1 MGRGFESRPAHHLY
15 SMKSLISSYDL
26 TKDQVE
32 EILRLAKEFK
42 EGKIEKLNASA
53 VLFFAEPST
62 RTRLSFEKAARELG
76 ISTYLVSA
84 NESST
89 VKGESFEDTLKTL
102 EAMGYDFVVFRV
114 PFVLYPYQPLVEK
127 INLRLIN
134 AGDGTHQHPSQGL
147 IDLFTLKEKFGELK
161 GLRVLY
167 VGDIKHSRVFRSGLP
182 LFNMFGAQVS
192 VCGPATLIPREVEA
206 LGVKKVFSNVDEG
219 IDWADVVIWLRLQKE
234 RQKENYIPSESSYFK
249 QFGLTEERLEKVKF
263 YMHPGPVNRNVDI
276 AHELVYTEKSL
287 IYQQVKNGVPVRKAI
302 YKFLW
307 T

>member
-1 MGRGFESRPAHHLY
+1 
-15 SMKSLISSYDL
+15 MKSLISSYDL
-26 TKDQVE
+26 SKDQVE

-42 EGKIEKLNASA
+42 EGKVENLNASA

-102 EAMGYDFVVFRV
+102 EAMGYDFGVFRI
-114 PFVLYPYQPLVEK
+114 PFVFYPYKPFVEK
-127 INLRLIN
+127 LSLRLIN

-147 IDLFTLKEKFGELK
+147 IDLFTLKEKFGDIK

-182 LFNMFGAQVS
+182 LFKMFGADVS
-192 VCGPATLIPREVEA
+192 VCGPATLIPREAEA
-206 LGVKKVFSNVDEG
+206 LGVKKVFSDVDEG
-219 IDWADVVIWLRLQKE
+219 IRWADVVIWLRLQKE

-276 AHELVYTEKSL
+276 AYNLVYTEKSL
-287 IYQQVKNGVPVRKAI
+287 IYEQVKNGVPVRKAI